1 MHHHFPLST
10 QHKDSA
16 HVNVQQFLL
25 AGQVSN
31 NNGSQKRKSSGT
43 KGGGHNNEGS
53 ISLNQNGAIQKSSTK
68 KKINS
73 ARFESAGNNPSKSG
87 VGPSQPQ
94 SAYAMAGVT
103 HTARV
108 DKDSNRIAI
117 FKNLQIK
124 PAVNDNPSSKIK
136 IAINAP
142 LTTKNA
148 VQPTRNASNNAL
160 GSKNSFFNRVMQ
172 VTGGGGPSGARN
184 SRNGY
189 QQPPTNTTYAANT
202 GTAKL
207 LNSTQMER
215 GLSGASG
222 GRQGGNYLISGGAGG
237 GL

>member
-1 MHHHFPLST
+1 
-10 QHKDSA
+10 
-16 HVNVQQFLL
+16 L

-43 KGGGHNNEGS
+43 KGGHNNEGS

-73 ARFESAGNNPSKSG
+73 ARFESAGNNPSKCG
-87 VGPSQPQ
+87 GPSQPQ

-124 PAVNDNPSSKIK
+124 PAVNENPSSKIK

-148 VQPTRNASNNAL
+148 V
-160 GSKNSFFNRVMQ
+160 
-172 VTGGGGPSGARN
+172 
-184 SRNGY
+184 
-189 QQPPTNTTYAANT
+189 
-202 GTAKL
+202 
-207 LNSTQMER
+207 
-215 GLSGASG
+215 
-222 GRQGGNYLISGGAGG
+222 
-237 GL
+237 